1 MTYINWRAGVGLF
14 RDIASADRSSGLVA
28 RGQLSDMIAA
38 ALDFHESDRVG
49 MFIQYEI
56 GTKNRLS
63 FHEISELAARPDFP
77 VVI

>member
-1 MTYINWRAGVGLF
+1 
-14 RDIASADRSSGLVA
+14 
-28 RGQLSDMIAA
+28 MIAA